1 MGSYHA
7 AAPRQAPAL
16 ARPIAATRIE
26 PIVAAQDDVQTLFTR
41 LCGERL
47 TFAGFTRVLK
57 RHLGSRFDDR
67 WQAFLDGEMEAAD
80 PAEAQ

>member
-1 MGSYHA
+1 MCCTTQGDSRQTPTLPRPTTTRRHA
-7 AAPRQAPAL
+7 
-16 ARPIAATRIE
+16 PIDAE
-26 PIVAAQDDVQTLFTR
+26 PDDVQTLFTR
-41 LCGERL
+41 LCGKRL